1 MGRLIMN
8 KLAIFIFA
16 IMILF
21 SKFCWSNEL
30 NYKIISNYLIE
41 KGYKDTSD
49 DGIFGRQPNVLDFN
63 KDNSNIILKFSEE
76 GILYEVSIMLT
87 NAKNSSSEIINDGK
101 WIFSKINKCSS
112 TGFPLVQ

>member
-1 MGRLIMN
+1 MN

-49 DGIFGRQPNVLDFN
+49 DGIFL
-63 KDNSNIILKFSEE
+63 
-76 GILYEVSIMLT
+76 
-87 NAKNSSSEIINDGK
+87 AAA
-101 WIFSKINKCSS
+101 
-112 TGFPLVQ
+112 

>member
-1 MGRLIMN
+1 MGGLIMN

-49 DGIFGRQPNVLDFN
+49 DGIFGRQPNVLDFKKTIRTSFLN
-63 KDNSNIILKFSEE
+63 FQKRAFFMKSVL
-76 GILYEVSIMLT
+76 
-87 NAKNSSSEIINDGK
+87 
-101 WIFSKINKCSS
+101 C
-112 TGFPLVQ
+112 

>member
-87 NAKNSSSEIINDGK
+87 NAKNSSSEIINDGEMD
-101 WIFSKINKCSS
+101 IFKINKCSS